1 MAFEY
6 REYFVV
12 NSFHIQI
19 LAISLLFCVKAPR
32 RQKFAVR
39 IIISAAAYC
48 ALPFLIPDSYFNR
61 WLRVG
66 DWFTFGFL
74 AMLALAYFLLRFC
87 FALSPKET
95 LFYVCTA
102 HTIQHI
108 IHCLSCAAECALRLD
123 SNTAQWTQLA
133 AAVLITAGCVFF
145 LRRQLADSGGI
156 DLKNTGLLGFAV
168 FSTVLIYFI
177 SFWTTAA
184 ETETVGVYLFDMF
197 CCILLLIILFDMF
210 KERRMQKENSIM
222 LHLLQQEQHH
232 HEMAAANVEVINR
245 KCHDLKHQIS
255 ALRQME
261 NPEEK
266 EESIQEL
273 ERAVLI
279 YDHFAKTGNQSL
291 DLLLAEKW
299 LVCEERRIK
308 LQYMIDGARLSFL
321 KTEDLYSLFGNAID
335 NAIESVTQ
343 IANPEQRIIN
353 LRAAPRA
360 NCLVIRVDNPCPE
373 PIRFSEGLPVTT
385 KADRDYHGYGMR
397 SMRYITEKYGG
408 TLTAQYRDGLFVLSL
423 LFPEC

>member
-1 MAFEY
+1 MDGH
-6 REYFVV
+6 REYFFV

-19 LAISLLFCVKAPR
+19 LAVSLLFCVKVPR
-32 RQKFAVR
+32 RRSFTAR
-39 IIISAAAYC
+39 LILGGAAYC
-48 ALPFLIPDSYFNR
+48 ILPFLIPDGYFNR

-66 DWFTFGFL
+66 EWFTFGFL
-74 AMLALAYFLLRFC
+74 VMLVLAYALLRFC
-87 FALSPKET
+87 FSLSPKET

-108 IHCLSCAAECALRLD
+108 IHCLSCVMEYVFHLTPD
-123 SNTAQWTQLA
+123 VAQWAQLA
-133 AAVLITAGCVFF
+133 AAILIAAGGIFF
-145 LRRQLADSGGI
+145 LRRQLAGSGEI
-156 DLKNTGLLGFAV
+156 DLKSTSLLGFAA
-168 FSTVLIYFI
+168 FSTLLIYYL
-177 SFWTTAA
+177 SFWTTAV
-184 ETETVGVYLFDMF
+184 ETETIGVYLFDMF

-210 KERRMQKENSIM
+210 KERRMEKENSIM
-222 LHLLQQEQHH
+222 LHLLQQEQRH
-232 HEMAAANVEVINR
+232 HEMAADNVEVINR

-255 ALRQME
+255 ALRRMDD
-261 NPEEK
+261 PDEK

-279 YDHFAKTGNQSL
+279 YDHSAKTGNQSL

-299 LVCEERRIK
+299 LVCEERGIK

-321 KTEDLYSLFGNAID
+321 KTEDLYALFGNAID

-343 IANPEQRIIN
+343 IANPAQRIIN
-353 LRAAPRA
+353 LRAASRA

-373 PIRFSEGLPVTT
+373 PIRFSQGLPVTT

-408 TLTAQYRDGLFVLSL
+408 TLTAQYRDGLFVLNL
-423 LFPEC
+423 LFPER

>member
-1 MAFEY
+1 MAGH
-6 REYFVV
+6 REYFFL

-19 LAISLLFCVKAPR
+19 LTVSLLFCVKVPR
-32 RQKFAVR
+32 RQQFAAR
-39 IIISAAAYC
+39 IILGGMAYV

-74 AMLALAYFLLRFC
+74 AMLVLAYILLRFC

-108 IHCLSCAAECALRLD
+108 IHCLSCAMEYAFRL
-123 SNTAQWTQLA
+123 TPTAAQWAQLA
-133 AAVLITAGCVFF
+133 ASVLISAGGVCL
-145 LRRQLADSGGI
+145 LRRQLADSGEI
-156 DLKNTGLLGFAV
+156 DLKSTSLLGFSA
-168 FSTVLIYFI
+168 FSTLLIYYL
-177 SFWTTAA
+177 SFWTTEV
-184 ETETVGVYLFDMF
+184 ETETIGVYLFDMF
-197 CCILLLIILFDMF
+197 CCILLLVILFDMF

-255 ALRQME
+255 ALRQMD

-299 LVCEERRIK
+299 LVCEERGIK
-308 LQYMIDGARLSFL
+308 LQYMIDGARLAFL
-321 KTEDLYSLFGNAID
+321 KTEDLYALFGNAID
-335 NAIESVTQ
+335 NAIESVMQ
-343 IANPEQRIIN
+343 IRHPEQRIIN

-360 NCLVIRVDNPCPE
+360 NCMVVRVDNPCPE
-373 PIRFSEGLPVTT
+373 PVLFSEGLPVTT
-385 KADRDYHGYGMR
+385 KADRDYHGYGIR

-408 TLTAQYRDGLFVLSL
+408 TLTAQYRDGLFVLNL
-423 LFPEC
+423 LFPEQ